1 MPPAFPGR
9 LICSEATQPGCQTAP
24 HVAGNA
30 TTSGQRAS
38 LWMHPCSPA
47 FSAGLLHKA
56 GANVPASFPDQVIS
70 SRTVC
75 KLVSFG
81 VFIWRGSGHAPRR
94 ASLPAVQ
101 HGPGTVNV
109 CADVCPSGAALWPP
123 RGCSASRRA
132 AVRSLGHH
140 TAPTHSQFRCLCS
153 GLHYNTERCPEIP
166 LDIFIIL

>member
-1 MPPAFPGR
+1 MWLGTPLRQVRGLPSGCTHAAQLFLQVFSIKQEPACLPAFQIR
-9 LICSEATQPGCQTAP
+9 L
-24 HVAGNA
+24 
-30 TTSGQRAS
+30 
-38 LWMHPCSPA
+38 SPA
-47 FSAGLLHKA
+47 G
-56 GANVPASFPDQVIS
+56 
-70 SRTVC
+70 TVC
-75 KLVSFG
+75 KPVSFG
-81 VFIWRGSGHAPRR
+81 VFIWRGPGQAPCR

-132 AVRSLGHH
+132 AVHSLGHH